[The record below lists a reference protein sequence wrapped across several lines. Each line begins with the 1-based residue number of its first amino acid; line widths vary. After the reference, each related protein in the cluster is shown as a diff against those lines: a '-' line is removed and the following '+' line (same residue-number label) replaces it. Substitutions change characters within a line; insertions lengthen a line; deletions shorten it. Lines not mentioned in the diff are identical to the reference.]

1 MVVWAFEKLRFHPHQ
16 LLLEAAFY
24 WKLHFI
30 GSCNTSRDLTQSFLQ
45 QGNQSLT
52 TTDENLLEPIVL
64 LPGEDEARVRLLKQ
78 LGDGCLPCNLTSA
91 SQREILSPVNCL
103 ILSSLKENAS
113 LRERARLNTVAA
125 PHGGDWLRAIPN
137 PRLGLTMSPH
147 EFVLAARIWL
157 GVPILPFPPKSLKC
171 VCGTILDPYGDHFL
185 SCGHGPLRTRRHDAL
200 CEIVY
205 HALLTDNKYV
215 KREQRCSG
223 NVDNCPGDVFHPDFS
238 EGQAGFF
245 DVTVGNSLLP
255 TFITK
260 AAVNAGA
267 AAEAAEASKD
277 IRHEAH
283 VVAAGGSFFPLVVET
298 LTVI

>member
-1 MVVWAFEKLRFHPHQ
+1 MEKAFDAQSHLSELNNPQVELHLLRSCLSICKINHLLRTVTPGLLDVELTQFDKSLRHSLERSNHTFFHSR
-16 LLLEAAFY
+16 LLVASLPIRDGGLGLREASVSSASA
-24 WKLHFI
+24 FI

-91 SQREILSPVNCL
+91 SQREIQSHVNCL

-157 GVPILPFPPKSLKC
+157 GVPILPFPPVAE
-171 VCGTILDPYGDHFL
+171 VCLWNNP
-185 SCGHGPLRTRRHDAL
+185 
-200 CEIVY
+200 
-205 HALLTDNKYV
+205 
-215 KREQRCSG
+215 
-223 NVDNCPGDVFHPDFS
+223 
-238 EGQAGFF
+238 
-245 DVTVGNSLLP
+245 
-255 TFITK
+255 
-260 AAVNAGA
+260 
-267 AAEAAEASKD
+267 
-277 IRHEAH
+277 
-283 VVAAGGSFFPLVVET
+283 
-298 LTVI
+298 